1 MLSALFLIN
10 AKGEI
15 IIYRLYRDDVS
26 LSAANAFRLQV
37 IAAKEA
43 GASAPVRAIDGN
55 TFLYVRHKDMFFV
68 AVTRSNSNAAMVF
81 SFLYA
86 VLDIF
91 RGYFEEDFDEDA
103 IRDNFTL
110 VYELLDEI
118 LDFGYPQNCALDVLK
133 MYINLGSLRAATSA
147 AADKQMTSTITGAR
161 DWRREGIVHK
171 KNEVF
176 IDVDESVNLLV
187 SSNGTVLKNDVSGR
201 IMMKAQLTGM
211 PECKLGLNDKV
222 VLDKDSGKS
231 KAAADPAKKKAV
243 GVDID
248 DCTFHRCVQLG
259 KFDADR
265 TITFV
270 PPDGQ
275 WRVRARGGRVCSAP
289 LPTNLPACTAAAAA
303 SSLSAR
309 PPARPLRLPA
319 FLRARA
325 GEFELMRY
333 RITDNVNL
341 PFRVIPVIEEQGK
354 TRVVMN
360 VKAIANFSSQLF
372 ASNVAIS
379 VPVPPNTANCRIAVG
394 IGRAKY
400 EPEKN
405 AVVWRVKRFP
415 GGTEVVLNGE
425 IEMVASTKG
434 KAWVRPPIQVDF
446 QVPMFTASGL
456 HVRSLKIYERSNYQ
470 TTKWVRSVTRAGS
483 YQIRT

>member
-1 MLSALFLIN
+1 MPIQHADSPRGRSRRPPVPHLPRRTSPHLCPPLPSARS
-10 AKGEI
+10 
-15 IIYRLYRDDVS
+15 YRLYRDDVS

-68 AVTRSNSNAAMVF
+68 AVTRSNSNAAMIF

-91 RGYFEEDFDEDA
+91 KGYFEEDFDEDS

-133 MYINLGSLRAATSA
+133 MYINLGSVRVQSSA

-187 SSNGTVLKNDVSGR
+187 SSNGTVLKNDVSGK

-222 VLDKDSGKS
+222 VLDKDGGKGGAG
-231 KAAADPAKKKAV
+231 AAGGAKDGAKKKAA

-270 PPDGQ
+270 PPDG
-275 WRVRARGGRVCSAP
+275 
-289 LPTNLPACTAAAAA
+289 
-303 SSLSAR
+303 
-309 PPARPLRLPA
+309 
-319 FLRARA
+319 
-325 GEFELMRY
+325 EFELMKY

-341 PFRVIPVIEEQGK
+341 PFRIIPVIEEQGK

-360 VKAIANFSSQLF
+360 IKAIANFSSQLF
-372 ASNVAIS
+372 ATNVAIS
-379 VPVPPNTANCRIAVG
+379 VPVPPNTANCRITVG

-400 EPEKN
+400 EPERN

-425 IEMVASTKG
+425 IDMVASTKG
-434 KAWVRPPIQVDF
+434 KLWVRPPITVDF
-446 QVPMFTASGL
+446 SVPMFTASGL
-456 HVRSLKIYERSNYQ
+456 HVRSLKIYERSNYT
-470 TTKWVRSVTRAGS
+470 TTKWVRYVSRSGSQAGGGG
-483 YQIRT
+483 YQIRVGS

>member
-1 MLSALFLIN
+1 MLYRPLRPS
-10 AKGEI
+10 GSS
-15 IIYRLYRDDVS
+15 YRLYRDDVS

-43 GASAPVRAIDGN
+43 GASAPVRSIDGN

-133 MYINLGSLRAATSA
+133 LYINLGSLRAATSA

-222 VLDKDSGKS
+222 VLDKDQGKG
-231 KAAADPAKKKAV
+231 KAAAAADPAKKKAA

-270 PPDGQ
+270 PPDG
-275 WRVRARGGRVCSAP
+275 
-289 LPTNLPACTAAAAA
+289 
-303 SSLSAR
+303 
-309 PPARPLRLPA
+309 
-319 FLRARA
+319 
-325 GEFELMRY
+325 EFELMRY

-341 PFRVIPVIEEQGK
+341 PFRIIPVVEEQGK

-360 VKAIANFSSQLF
+360 IKAIANFSSQLF

-470 TTKWVRSVTRAGS
+470 TTKWVRYVSRSGGT
-483 YQIRT
+483 YQIRMSNT

>member
-222 VLDKDSGKS
+222 VLDKDGGKS

-275 WRVRARGGRVCSAP
+275 WSAHRAHAP
-289 LPTNLPACTAAAAA
+289 RRRRSCLPAAAAAAA
-303 SSLSAR
+303 SAAH
-309 PPARPLRLPA
+309 PAASTAALLTHPPA
-319 FLRARA
+319 FLVAPRAARRA
-325 GEFELMRY
+325 CA
-333 RITDNVNL
+333 
-341 PFRVIPVIEEQGK
+341 PQ
-354 TRVVMN
+354 
-360 VKAIANFSSQLF
+360 ASSSSC
-372 ASNVAIS
+372 A
-379 VPVPPNTANCRIAVG
+379 
-394 IGRAKY
+394 
-400 EPEKN
+400 
-405 AVVWRVKRFP
+405 
-415 GGTEVVLNGE
+415 
-425 IEMVASTKG
+425 
-434 KAWVRPPIQVDF
+434 
-446 QVPMFTASGL
+446 TAS
-456 HVRSLKIYERSNYQ
+456 R
-470 TTKWVRSVTRAGS
+470 TT
-483 YQIRT
+483 

>member
-1 MLSALFLIN
+1 MI
-10 AKGEI
+10 
-15 IIYRLYRDDVS
+15 
-26 LSAANAFRLQV
+26 
-37 IAAKEA
+37 
-43 GASAPVRAIDGN
+43 
-55 TFLYVRHKDMFFV
+55 
-68 AVTRSNSNAAMVF
+68 F

-86 VLDIF
+86 MLDIF
-91 RGYFEEDFDEDA
+91 KGYFEEDFDEDS

-133 MYINLGSLRAATSA
+133 LYINLGSLRAVTSA

-187 SSNGTVLKNDVSGR
+187 SSNGTVLKNDVSGK
-201 IMMKAQLTGM
+201 ILMKAQLTGM

-222 VLDKDSGKS
+222 VIDRDSNS
-231 KAAADPAKKKAV
+231 KAGGAKGGEKKKSS

-270 PPDGQ
+270 PPDG
-275 WRVRARGGRVCSAP
+275 
-289 LPTNLPACTAAAAA
+289 
-303 SSLSAR
+303 
-309 PPARPLRLPA
+309 
-319 FLRARA
+319 
-325 GEFELMRY
+325 EFELMKY

-341 PFRVIPVIEEQGK
+341 PFRIIPVIEENGK
-354 TRVVMN
+354 TRVVVN
-360 VKAIANFSSQLF
+360 IKAIANFSSQLF

-379 VPVPPNTANCRIAVG
+379 IPVPPNTATCRIDVG

-415 GGTEVVLNGE
+415 GGTEFVLNGE

-434 KAWVRPPIQVDF
+434 KAWVRPPIVVDF
-446 QVPMFTASGL
+446 NVPMFTASGL

-470 TTKWVRSVTRAGS
+470 TTKWVRYVTRSGAGAQGGG
-483 YQIRT
+483 YQIRIGGN